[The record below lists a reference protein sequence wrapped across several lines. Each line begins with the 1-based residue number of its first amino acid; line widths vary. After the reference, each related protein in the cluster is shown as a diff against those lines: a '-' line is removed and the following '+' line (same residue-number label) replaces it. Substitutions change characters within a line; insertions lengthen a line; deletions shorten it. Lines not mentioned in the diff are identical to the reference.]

1 MDNDN
6 QKNQSDN
13 IDDIG
18 ELKEAAGV
26 FVKAAGKM
34 IGAASKVASRKGEAL
49 KEKLSDEEF
58 QQMIENDA
66 FLEYAQYVEHS
77 YGTPRQYVEENLA
90 AGYDVIL
97 EIEQQGAF
105 AVKKAVPEAI
115 LIFLTPPTIEE
126 LERRL
131 RNRKTESDDVIASR
145 LAQACAEAAHVD
157 QYDYIVINDE
167 VEHCV
172 DAVNRLIETEHQRT
186 QFNSAKIQELQ
197 RNLQPY
203 RKGE

>member
-1 MDNDN
+1 MSD
-6 QKNQSDN
+6 QKRGILTIIS
-13 IDDIG
+13 G
-18 ELKEAAGV
+18 FSG
-26 FVKAAGKM
+26 AGKGTVVGRLLEKYPERYKLS
-34 IGAASKVASRKGEAL
+34 ISATTRSPRNGEEHGVHYFF
-49 KEKLSDEEF
+49 KSDEEF

-145 LAQACAEAAHVD
+145 LAQACAEAVS
-157 QYDYIVINDE
+157 I
-167 VEHCV
+167 
-172 DAVNRLIETEHQRT
+172 
-186 QFNSAKIQELQ
+186 
-197 RNLQPY
+197 
-203 RKGE
+203 